1 MASPL
6 PDLKG
11 FTILV
16 IEDDPDG
23 LQLLTTAM
31 TACGARVLT
40 ASDTT
45 IVRGHLDTVKLDLL
59 VTDLGLPGETA
70 RRSYPGCARS
80 RATRAAASRP
90 SPSRATRRTSPR
102 RASVGSLRTSRS
114 RLIWRTCARRS
125 GRSCAPCR
133 GHHQREAATRTPSAV
148 VAR

>member
-23 LQLLTTAM
+23 LQLLTTAI

-45 IVRGHLDTVKLDLL
+45 IARGHLDTVKLDLL
-59 VTDLGLPGETA
+59 VTDLGLPGETGRGVRILGA
-70 RRSYPGCARS
+70 N
-80 RATRAAASRP
+80 AAARQGRQP
-90 SPSRATRRTSPR
+90 PGRRRHGLPEGLPR
-102 RASVGSLRTSRS
+102 DAHRWVRCVL
-114 RLIWRTCARRS
+114 
-125 GRSCAPCR
+125 P
-133 GHHQREAATRTPSAV
+133 EAA
-148 VAR
+148 